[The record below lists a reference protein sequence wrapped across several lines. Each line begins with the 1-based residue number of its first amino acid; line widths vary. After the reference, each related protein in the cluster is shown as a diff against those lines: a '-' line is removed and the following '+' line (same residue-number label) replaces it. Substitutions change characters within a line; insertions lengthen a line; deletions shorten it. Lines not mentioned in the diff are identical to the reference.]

1 MMVEPSATGAL
12 GERLAEPPASQ
23 EMMVELSAPGALGER
38 LAEPPA
44 SQEMMVELSAPGA
57 PHLHRHRIGN
67 YAFAVNI
74 RMASHRSEGGR
85 RAFLV
90 QPASL

>member
-1 MMVEPSATGAL
+1 MMVEPSAHGVL
-12 GERLAEPPASQ
+12 GERLAERLGEPSASR
-23 EMMVELSAPGALGER
+23 MVEPSAHGAT
-38 LAEPPA
+38 
-44 SQEMMVELSAPGA
+44 
-57 PHLHRHRIGN
+57 HLHRHRIGN

-74 RMASHRSEGGR
+74 RMASHGSEGGR